1 MLSTLAR
8 GNGMQFSQLKRREFI
23 TLLGGVAT
31 WPLTAR
37 AQPTSSHPVI
47 GVLSPLSSAS
57 AAHLEAFRAGLR
69 ELGYVEGR
77 NITVELRFAEG
88 VIERL
93 PELAAELAA
102 LKPAVIVAG
111 SPPAALAARNVTRTI
126 PIVINSSENP
136 VVLGLAA
143 SLGRP
148 GGNITGFWWDDE
160 GLTGKRF
167 DLLKEAVPGTTR
179 VGIILNP
186 NDASDNNILAS
197 LPVLTRA
204 LDLTVRVLEV
214 RTQTDFEPAFMT
226 ATREDLQALQI
237 SLAPMFFS
245 YRTVLA
251 TLAASA
257 RLPAVYGMRE
267 FAMAGGLMSYG
278 ASLPDIY
285 RRLAG
290 FADKILKGT
299 GPAEL
304 PIQRPVKFELVI
316 NLKTAKALGL
326 TMSESLLLRADEVI
340 E

>member
-1 MLSTLAR
+1 M
-8 GNGMQFSQLKRREFI
+8 KRREF
-23 TLLGGVAT
+23 LGALGATVT
-31 WPLTAR
+31 WPVVAR
-37 AQPTSSHPVI
+37 AQQVSSHPLI

-93 PELAAELAA
+93 PELAAELVA
-102 LKPAVIVAG
+102 LNPAVIVAG

-143 SLGRP
+143 SLARP

-245 YRTVLA
+245 HRAMLA
-251 TLAASA
+251 TLAANA

-267 FAMAGGLMSYG
+267 FAISGGLMSYG

-290 FADKILKGT
+290 FADQILKGT
-299 GPAEL
+299 GPADL
-304 PIQRPVKFELVI
+304 PIQRPTKFELII

-326 TMSESLLLRADEVI
+326 MISESLLLRADEVI

>member
-1 MLSTLAR
+1 M
-8 GNGMQFSQLKRREFI
+8 KRREFI
-23 TLLGGVAT
+23 TLLGGAAAA
-31 WPLTAR
+31 WPLAAR
-37 AQPTSSHPVI
+37 GQQTSSHPLI

-57 AAHLEAFRAGLR
+57 AAHIEAFRAGLR

-77 NITVELRFAEG
+77 NITIELRFAEG

-93 PELAAELAA
+93 PELATELVA
-102 LKPAVIVAG
+102 LKPAVILAG
-111 SPPAALAARNVTRTI
+111 SPPAALAARNATRTI

-143 SLGRP
+143 SLARP

-167 DLLKEAVPGTTR
+167 DLLKEAVPGATR

-186 NDASDNNILAS
+186 DDASDNNVLKS
-197 LPVLTRA
+197 LPAVTRA
-204 LDLTVRVLEV
+204 LDLTVRALEV
-214 RTQTDFEPAFMT
+214 RTQTEFEAAFMT
-226 ATREDLQALQI
+226 ATREDLQALQM

-245 YRTVLA
+245 HRVMLA
-251 TLAASA
+251 TLAANA

-267 FAMAGGLMSYG
+267 FAVVGGLISYG

-299 GPAEL
+299 SPADL

-326 TMSESLLLRADEVI
+326 TISESLLFRADEVI

>member
-1 MLSTLAR
+1 MASYIGRRKFLATLGSA
-8 GNGMQFSQLKRREFI
+8 
-23 TLLGGVAT
+23 AAA
-31 WPLTAR
+31 WPLAAR
-37 AQPTSSHPVI
+37 TQPTSSHPLI

-69 ELGYVEGR
+69 ELGYVEGS
-77 NITVELRFAEG
+77 NVTTEFRFAEG

-93 PELAAELAA
+93 PELAAELVA

-111 SPPAALAARNVTRTI
+111 SPPAALAARNITRTI

-136 VVLGLAA
+136 AVLGLAA
-143 SLGRP
+143 SLARP
-148 GGNITGFWWDDE
+148 GGNVTGFWWDDE

-167 DLLKEAVPGTTR
+167 DLLKEAVPGMTR

-186 NDASDNNILAS
+186 NDASDNNVLES
-197 LPVLTRA
+197 LPAVTRA

-214 RTQTDFEPAFMT
+214 RTQTEFESAFMT

-245 YRTVLA
+245 HRAMLA
-251 TLAASA
+251 TLAANA
-257 RLPAVYGMRE
+257 RMPAVYGMRE
-267 FAMAGGLMSYG
+267 FAMVGGLMSYG

-299 GPAEL
+299 GPADL

-326 TMSESLLLRADEVI
+326 TVPVTLLGRADELI

>member
-1 MLSTLAR
+1 M
-8 GNGMQFSQLKRREFI
+8 KRRKFI
-23 TLLGGVAT
+23 TLLGGAAAA
-31 WPLTAR
+31 WPLAVR
-37 AQPTSSHPVI
+37 AQQTSSHPLI

-57 AAHLEAFRAGLR
+57 AAHIEAFRIGLR

-77 NITVELRFAEG
+77 NITIELRFAEG

-93 PELAAELAA
+93 PELATELVA

-143 SLGRP
+143 SLARP

-186 NDASDNNILAS
+186 NDASDNNVLKS
-197 LPVLTRA
+197 LPAVTRA

-214 RTQTDFEPAFMT
+214 RTQTEFESAFMT

-245 YRTVLA
+245 HRAMLA
-251 TLAASA
+251 TLAANT
-257 RLPAVYGMRE
+257 RLPAVFGMRE
-267 FAMAGGLMSYG
+267 FVMVGGFMSYG

-290 FADKILKGT
+290 FADRILKGT
-299 GPAEL
+299 SPADL
-304 PIQRPVKFELVI
+304 PIQRPIKFELVI

-326 TMSESLLLRADEVI
+326 MISESLLLRADEVI